1 MSGTEETCCC
11 SPAGI
16 TTGPPELA
24 QLIDDECND
33 EKFWYAFIS
42 SSVITFATGLFV
54 ILACRAHVMFKKDN
68 EESDED
74 GDNGEQ
80 RGGDANERG
89 VNEEEEKAEV
99 GWLTSL
105 KDWAGILISAQ
116 TTTGRILMVFM
127 AFNSLAAFVIY
138 LLYTGSDGI
147 EGCVHDREQK
157 LLHCETAI
165 NICFLIHFGIRFLA
179 ASDKL
184 WFWLELNSVV
194 DFCTVPPVF
203 VGIYLN
209 RHYLGLRFFRALA
222 FMQLGDILQFL
233 RVLKTSNSI
242 KLVQLVSILI
252 SMWLTA
258 SGLFHL
264 IENSG
269 DVWVNFTNPQILSYW
284 ECCYMLMVTMS
295 TVGYGDIFPKTTCGR
310 MFITIFILI
319 GFATFASYVPEIVEL
334 VSNRKKYGGSYNQE
348 RGRKHIVVCGHI
360 NYESV
365 SSFIK
370 DFLHEDRDD
379 VDVVIVFIHQSAPD
393 LDLQALFKRHF
404 TQMEFFQGS
413 VMNTKDLERVKIDQ
427 ADACLILA
435 NKYACDPNAED
446 AGNIMRV
453 ISIKDFHPKIRIITQ
468 MLQYE
473 NKAHLLN
480 IPSWNWR
487 DGDDV
492 VCLTELKLGFIAQ
505 SCLAPGFSSVMAN
518 LFAMRSNPKVD
529 EEGNS
534 WLKHYLAG
542 TANEMYTDYL
552 SSAFSGLTFS
562 QVAEFIFVKLKLLM
576 FAVELRDENDETKI
590 IINPGSKVYIQDG
603 TLGFFIAGSAQEVKR
618 AYHYCKCCH
627 DDLTD
632 IRKIKECKCATD
644 QKQSRS
650 TLVGS
655 LVGQNRSGGNKKQ
668 LNGIA
673 GGHNRSLL
681 QLNAVGEKAVGSA
694 LQFVGSVAANSSGA
708 GGGGEPPSG
717 VVGMMAGEIDTVKRY
732 DVTGMFHWC
741 EARGIDKCV
750 WLRSEA
756 DRQQLSGHVIVCIF
770 AEADSPLIGLRNLVM
785 PLRASMF
792 HYHELKHIVLLG
804 NLEYL
809 RKEWDALCNFPKVDI
824 LVGSPLNR
832 ADLRSIKVNLCD
844 MCIILSANKTKIV
857 DPSVTDKE
865 SILAS
870 LNIKAM
876 HFGENAIGHVGPGP
890 PPPSQNEQ
898 QQMIGLTPIP
908 IMQQPET
915 TPSSKKSTAEDTSQH
930 SSKSSKADKNKNQK
944 TRSISR
950 VSETIPTTVIDLSN
964 SMESIVSMK
973 ESLQDFGL
981 AVPWGGGASKGL
993 SSKSAIAAVAREAS
1007 VIAAPEGVVPNVVN
1021 NPGGVLNSG
1030 LNSMNSDSTSTLVQ
1044 MNAQQNSSQMSDSIS
1059 SPPSYSTAN
1068 SVPGAA
1074 ANNRQSGPNQPNASY
1089 QQSSIMSNPNNS
1101 NSNIAP
1107 STLTRASARGA
1118 PGASSASSSVARPEV
1133 LSGANVPMITEIVND
1148 DSAQYLD
1155 QDDDDDPDTELYM
1168 TQPFATGTT
1177 FAISV
1182 LDSIMSAAYFNPK
1195 ALTLIRTLVTGGAT
1209 PELELILAE
1218 GAGMRGGYTSGESL
1232 KNRDRCRV
1240 AQLPVYDG
1248 AFSKFADGG
1257 QYGELVVHAL
1267 KNFQILCFGI
1277 YRFRDANLTAPVNNI
1292 HNGGV
1297 PCTKRYVVT
1306 NPPYEFVLSPTD
1318 LIMAFVPFDP
1328 PQSQKR
1334 KYLQKKVSVT
1344 T

>member
-898 QQMIGLTPIP
+898 QQMIG
-908 IMQQPET
+908 
-915 TPSSKKSTAEDTSQH
+915 
-930 SSKSSKADKNKNQK
+930 
-944 TRSISR
+944 
-950 VSETIPTTVIDLSN
+950 
-964 SMESIVSMK
+964 
-973 ESLQDFGL
+973 
-981 AVPWGGGASKGL
+981 
-993 SSKSAIAAVAREAS
+993 
-1007 VIAAPEGVVPNVVN
+1007 
-1021 NPGGVLNSG
+1021 
-1030 LNSMNSDSTSTLVQ
+1030 
-1044 MNAQQNSSQMSDSIS
+1044 
-1059 SPPSYSTAN
+1059 
-1068 SVPGAA
+1068 AA

-1334 KYLQKKVSVT
+1334 KVKRRPHSQYYNHQPAYHQQAHQQHYYPRPSSNVGGGGGDLMRGHYQQNSGGHLHHAGMNKVSINGVHRT
-1344 T
+1344 SPHFSSSGHAIDRSEQFLLDPLLEFK